1 MEKAEKAEKAPP
13 PDPTCP
19 ICKKAAHVS
28 RSINALVEFWEC
40 EDQHMFVVDKKPP
53 PRGANVPKPAPAP
66 VEAEAPS
73 EPKPS

>member
-1 MEKAEKAEKAPP
+1 MEKAEKAPP

-19 ICKKAAHVS
+19 TCKKAAHFS
-28 RSINALVEFWEC
+28 RPINAVVEFWEC

-53 PRGANVPKPAPAP
+53 PRGASAPKVP
-66 VEAEAPS
+66 AEGEPPS